1 MKEQKKNTLQ
11 TENAQTD
18 DKQAYNG
25 PFKVLFIVDKDGNR
39 ITFEDMPKE
48 QQDELTEVAR
58 RLLKEHKEHAE
69 Q

>member
-1 MKEQKKNTLQ
+1 MNEQEKNTLQ

-25 PFKVLFIVDKDGNR
+25 PLKVLFVVDKDGNR

-48 QQDELTEVAR
+48 KQDELTAFAR
-58 RLLKEHKEHAE
+58 KLLKERAE